1 MKINDDLVF
10 DRAEKDEWKTIEEI
24 RATIERIMEVH
35 DREGKYPRKIMLKNI
50 ICTSAMSCIQL
61 LDMFSMNIAESFHT
75 NALQELILIG
85 LPDLS
90 QSDNKELMSRFGE
103 KIAGP

>member
-1 MKINDDLVF
+1 MFN
-10 DRAEKDEWKTIEEI
+10 RAEQDEWKTIDNV
-24 RATIERIMEVH
+24 RATIERIMEEN
-35 DREGKYPRKIMLKNI
+35 DYEGKSPRKIMLKNI
-50 ICTSAMSCIQL
+50 ICSSAMPCIQL
-61 LDMFSMNIAESFHT
+61 LDMFYMNIAESYKS

-90 QSDNKELMSRFGE
+90 QSDNKELMRRFGE

>member
-1 MKINDDLVF
+1 MFN
-10 DRAEKDEWKTIEEI
+10 RAEQDEWKTIDNV

-35 DREGKYPRKIMLKNI
+35 DREGKFPRKIMLKNI
-50 ICTSAMSCIQL
+50 ICSSAMSCIEL
-61 LDMFSMNIAESFHT
+61 LDMFYMNIAESYHT

-90 QSDNKELMSRFGE
+90 QSDNKELMCRFGE